1 MQNPDRYDIRH
12 GIVTANIYKIQF
24 HDERYK
30 KGELSSGQ
38 TRSNT
43 YMFELKLTTRNDGL
57 AETPPD
63 WRQFE
68 YVADLIREISAQHSL
83 PE

>member
-1 MQNPDRYDIRH
+1 MANHDKYEIQH
-12 GIVTANIYKIQF
+12 GIVTANIYKINF

-43 YMFELKLTTRNDGL
+43 YMFDLKLTTRDDGV

-63 WRQFE
+63 WRQFGE
-68 YVADLIREISAQHSL
+68 TAQVLIDLSRRHSL
-83 PE
+83 PR